1 MNWIKSIFGKK
12 ERSSPEIHFEELQD
26 WLAERSEKLSEEL
39 SSESASLYS
48 DIEEALSKIKK
59 SAGLLQEA
67 SPEGRFHLKMVKIG
81 TSNRDNMV
89 KQVGMLVENI
99 KIPRTSDARTILD
112 FHKNAMQTLTV
123 CLENMLK
130 SYQYAK
136 LVFLEDSKQVIADVN
151 ALGRLLNRLIE
162 PINENKKAL
171 LAFENAAKEI
181 EAITNLNSDIGM
193 EKKAIREI
201 DENIVL
207 LKEEIGN
214 NATAHKNLLES
225 NEWKKYMDDRDEL
238 AALENSASEIES
250 EINGMVLPLNKA
262 LNRLKQLSESGRYT
276 LAPDLR
282 KELHLCLSDPKCV
295 TPGFFV
301 ELGKIIKSD
310 TLALSPDKRDKMLE
324 QARLGE
330 TSFGASKERYQTL
343 IYDIEKKK
351 SELLKENIALAR
363 EEKELRESTLQ
374 DKLALAEKELE
385 TSRKR
390 LLTLESDIE
399 LKKQELQQI
408 VSSIDTSVRI
418 SY

>member
-12 ERSSPEIHFEELQD
+12 ESPSPEIHFEELQG
-26 WLAERSEKLSEEL
+26 WLAEKSEEL
-39 SSESASLYS
+39 SGDLTGRSASLYP
-48 DIEEALSKIKK
+48 DIEEALRKIKK
-59 SAGLLQEA
+59 SAALLQEA
-67 SPEGRFHLKMVKIG
+67 IPEGRFHLKIVKIAA
-81 TSNRDNMV
+81 SNRDNMV

-99 KIPRTSDARTILD
+99 KIPRTSDTRTILD

-136 LVFLEDSKQVIADVN
+136 LVFLEDAKQVIGDVN

-162 PINENKKAL
+162 PINENRKAL

-181 EAITNLNSDIGM
+181 EAIKNLNSAIGM
-193 EKKAIREI
+193 EKKAIKEI
-201 DENIVL
+201 DEKIVF
-207 LKEEIGN
+207 LKEEIEKN
-214 NATAHKNLLES
+214 DRAHKNLLES
-225 NEWKKYMDDRDEL
+225 KEWKKYLDERDEL
-238 AALENSASEIES
+238 AALENSASRIES

-262 LNRLKQLSESGRYT
+262 LNRLRQLSESGRYT
-276 LAPDLR
+276 LAPDVR

-295 TPGFFV
+295 SPGFFV

-310 TLALSPDKRDKMLE
+310 TLALSPDKMDKMLE
-324 QARLGE
+324 QGKLAE
-330 TSFGASKERYQTL
+330 TSFGANKERYQTL
-343 IYDIEKKK
+343 IHDIERKK

-363 EEKELRESTLQ
+363 EEKEVRESTLQ
-374 DKLALAEKELE
+374 DKLALAEKEIE
-385 TSRKR
+385 TSKKR
-390 LLTLESDIE
+390 LLALESDIE

-408 VSSIDTSVRI
+408 VSSIDSSVRI